1 MWYLN
6 NWKMTNDQRGKSF
19 TKKKLVGGEKMPQVE
34 ENLPDWNC
42 SLSRVRPGTGSGS
55 SAVETLQRKFLF
67 SFRSHAPTDRPK
79 ATGIVRFLTMTVR
92 PTISELLPPE
102 RKFAGIVSSLGLP
115 RLGTSLATVDD
126 GIIEVKALPAR
137 KTVLINGK
145 TVKVPSKF
153 FLMLK
158 KEAAAEEDHD
168 VDEEEDH
175 EAAAEEDRDEDGAE
189 VEDDDNDDADPISEP
204 ICLADWWPT
213 IEALLFGTHAEC
225 AKIIKKYKI
234 LKKVSVVALWPEALA
249 AWGLTEHGHG
259 GPVCLAH
266 CKPYALHTSCRC
278 VFRVLAREDPKK
290 YGEIFC
296 HRPKGRP
303 KKSVQEARKRMQAAA
318 EQAASKRQKLD
329 A

>member
-6 NWKMTNDQRGKSF
+6 SWKMTNDQRGKSF
-19 TKKKLVGGEKMPQVE
+19 TKKKLAGGEQIPPVE
-34 ENLPDWNC
+34 EKLPDWSC
-42 SLSRVRPGTGSGS
+42 SLLRVRPGTGSGS
-55 SAVETLQRKFLF
+55 SAVETLQRKFLR

-79 ATGIVRFLTMTVR
+79 ATGIVRLLTMTVK

-102 RKFAGIVSSLGLP
+102 RRHAGIVSKLGLP
-115 RLGTSLATVDD
+115 RLGLPRPGSAGD
-126 GIIEVKALPAR
+126 GEIIEVKPRPTR
-137 KTVLINGK
+137 KTVLINGQA
-145 TVKVPSKF
+145 VKVPPKF

-158 KEAAAEEDHD
+158 KRAAAEEDHG
-168 VDEEEDH
+168 EEEDH
-175 EAAAEEDRDEDGAE
+175 EAAAEEDHDGDGSDG
-189 VEDDDNDDADPISEP
+189 EDDENDDADPTAEP
-204 ICLADWWPT
+204 ICLAEWWLT
-213 IEALLFGTHAEC
+213 VEALLFGTHAEC

-266 CKPYALHTSCRC
+266 CRPYALHTSCRC

-290 YGEIFC
+290 YGEIFA

-303 KKSVQEARKRMQAAA
+303 KKSVQEARKRMQEAA
-318 EQAASKRQKLD
+318 EQAASKKQKK
-329 A
+329 